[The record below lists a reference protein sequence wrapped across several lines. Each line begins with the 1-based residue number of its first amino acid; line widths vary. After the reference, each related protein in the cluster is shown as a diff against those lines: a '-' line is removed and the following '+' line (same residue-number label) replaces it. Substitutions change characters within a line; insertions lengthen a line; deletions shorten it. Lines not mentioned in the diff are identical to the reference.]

1 MSKTNPSH
9 YFERVEEYLHNAN
22 GLKLLQAMEE
32 YVKAAGASTEMV
44 DSIVNGAVM
53 DFIYDVMPPQN
64 DFVQVYDNNGNAIY
78 SQKIK
83 MSLAQWVDAL
93 KNTFKGIDSN
103 RISAILEYM
112 LQKGFIVM
120 EPYTSVIYRGTSPV
134 RRSPLSL

>member
-1 MSKTNPSH
+1 MSKINPSH

-22 GLKLLQAMEE
+22 GLKPLQAMEE
-32 YVKAAGASTEMV
+32 YVKAAGTPPEMV
-44 DSIVNGAVM
+44 DNIVNGAVM
-53 DFIYDVMPPQN
+53 DFVYDVMPPQN

-112 LQKGFIVM
+112 LQKGYIVM